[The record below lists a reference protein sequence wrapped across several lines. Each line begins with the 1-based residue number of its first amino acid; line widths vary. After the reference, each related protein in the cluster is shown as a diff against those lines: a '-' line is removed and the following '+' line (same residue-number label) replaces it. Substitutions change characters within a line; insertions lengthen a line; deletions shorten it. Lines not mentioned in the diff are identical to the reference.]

1 MKKNIFLLIV
11 LDMLTGCEEAQTWV
25 SEKLSK
31 GTVKGVNICFEKTN
45 PNLLK
50 KILLGT
56 IAYKNIKHLN
66 IFTSQTGGHHFMLVT
81 SMPPFALRDVM
92 KMIL

>member
-1 MKKNIFLLIV
+1 M
-11 LDMLTGCEEAQTWV
+11 WV